1 MKCPICNKELV
12 ERSFITHLT
21 RIHND
26 VFKTDDERQK
36 IKIDLL
42 FDKIQINDV
51 IIKYNDGYSILE
63 ISKIFDI
70 KYKNVEQILKQNNIE
85 LRSMSDQIKTD
96 ITQEK
101 TINTTQERYGVD
113 NASQSI
119 EIKNKKK
126 ETFLSNYGVD
136 NIWKL
141 TDYYIW
147 MNEYMLSTYGQK
159 RITNSDKILETRN
172 NWDDDKYKEWCK
184 KISNAKIREWENMSE
199 EDKQI
204 RITRLLN
211 ITTSSIETKIGN
223 LLLELNIPFTTQYKI
238 NNRYFDFLINDTQ
251 IIIEVNGDY
260 WHANPEKYKEN
271 DILNLGRGKLMSAKQ
286 IWVKDKKKNTQA
298 INKGYKVLIIWEK
311 YIRKTSDLE
320 LKEYLLNKIMNI

>member
-1 MKCPICNKELV
+1 MKCTICNKELT
-12 ERSFITHLT
+12 ERSFVTHLT

-51 IIKYNDGYSILE
+51 IIKYNEGYSILE
-63 ISKIFDI
+63 ISKLFNI
-70 KYKNVEQILKQNNIE
+70 KYKNVEQILKQNNVK

-101 TINTTQERYGVD
+101 IINTTQERYGVD

-119 EIKNKKK
+119 KIKNKKK

-141 TDYYIW
+141 ADYYIW

-159 RITNSDKILETRN
+159 RITNSDRMLETRN
-172 NWDDDKYKEWCK
+172 NWDDNKYQEWCK
-184 KISNAKIREWENMSE
+184 KISDARIREWENMSD

-260 WHANPEKYKEN
+260 WHANPEKYKAN

-311 YIRKTSDLE
+311 YIRKKSDLE